1 LYLTVRSHV
10 ADGDQR
16 TEPFHYG
23 ASLLDELTAA
33 DERRGRKPPEMSIGR
48 IYAIALN
55 TYREAVRDRIL
66 LGVIILAAGLLA
78 LTLALAE
85 LSLDQQMRVVTD
97 LGLASISLFSVVVA
111 IFLGSSLLYKEIER
125 KTLYVILPKPIA
137 RWEFLLGKYFGIVMT
152 CAVFIAIMGAL
163 QMLVTAIQAGAST
176 ALIVAVPVAL
186 LLVLGVGLVVAK
198 DRTTVIPIW
207 SAIALAACASI
218 CLSVDVELF
227 RLLASLVLSLGE
239 VMILAAVALF
249 FSSFS
254 TPFLTG
260 AFTFGVWLVG
270 RAAHDMVAMKTHV
283 LSPGVKTLLT
293 WLAEIVPNFNLFV
306 PGRTALVTQGTEYG
320 PPLAYVAASM
330 GYAVLYATVTLF
342 IAAFVFRRRDFL

>member
-1 LYLTVRSHV
+1 VSV
-10 ADGDQR
+10 A
-16 TEPFHYG
+16 
-23 ASLLDELTAA
+23 
-33 DERRGRKPPEMSIGR
+33 R

-55 TYREAVRDRIL
+55 TYREAVRDRVLI
-66 LGVIILAAGLLA
+66 GVLVLAAAVLA

-137 RWEFLLGKYFGIVMT
+137 RFEFLLGKYFGIVAT

-163 QMLVTAIQAGAST
+163 QLLVTAIQAQAST
-176 ALIVAVPVAL
+176 TLVIAVPVAL
-186 LLVLGVGLVVAK
+186 LVSLGIAFLVAK
-198 DRTTVIPIW
+198 DRTLVVPIW
-207 SAIALAACASI
+207 SLVALGASAWI
-218 CLSVDVELF
+218 CSTVDVELF
-227 RLLASLVLSLGE
+227 QLLASFLLSLGE
-239 VMILAAVALF
+239 VLILTAVALL

-270 RAAHDMVAMKTHV
+270 RAAHDMVAMETRV
-283 LSPGVKTLLT
+283 LSPAMKSLLR
-293 WLAEIVPNFNLFV
+293 WLAEFLPNFNLFV
-306 PGRTALVTQGTEYG
+306 PGRNTLVATTTAFGE
-320 PPLAYVAASM
+320 PLTYLATSM
-330 GYAVLYATVTLF
+330 GYAILYAGATLF
-342 IAAFVFRRRDFL
+342 IAALIFRRRDFL

>member
-1 LYLTVRSHV
+1 
-10 ADGDQR
+10 
-16 TEPFHYG
+16 
-23 ASLLDELTAA
+23 
-33 DERRGRKPPEMSIGR
+33 MSIGR
-48 IYAIALN
+48 VYAISLN

-66 LGVIILAAGLLA
+66 FGVLVLAAGVLA

-137 RWEFLLGKYFGIVMT
+137 RYEFLLGKYFGIVAT

-163 QMLVTAIQAGAST
+163 QLLVTAIQAGAST
-176 ALIVAVPVAL
+176 TPVVAVPVGL
-186 LLVLGVGLVVAK
+186 LATLGVSLLVAK
-198 DRTTVIPIW
+198 DRTTVVPIW
-207 SAIALAACASI
+207 SVIAVAACAWVCST
-218 CLSVDVELF
+218 VDVELF
-227 RLLASLVLSLGE
+227 RLLASLVLALGE
-239 VMILAAVALF
+239 VMILSAVALL

-270 RAAHDMVAMKTHV
+270 RAAHDMVAMKTRV
-283 LSPGVKTLLT
+283 LSPGVQAFLG
-293 WLAEIVPNFNLFV
+293 WLAEVVPNLDLFV
-306 PGRTALVTQGTEYG
+306 PGRATLVVQATAYGTPVG
-320 PPLAYVAASM
+320 YVATAM
-330 GYAVLYATVTLF
+330 GYAILYATVTLF
-342 IAAFVFRRRDFL
+342 IAAFVFSRRDFL

>member
-1 LYLTVRSHV
+1 
-10 ADGDQR
+10 
-16 TEPFHYG
+16 
-23 ASLLDELTAA
+23 
-33 DERRGRKPPEMSIGR
+33 MSIGR

-66 LGVIILAAGLLA
+66 LGVIIRAAGLLA

-218 CLSVDVELF
+218 CSSVDVELF

-239 VMILAAVALF
+239 VMILGAVALL

-320 PPLAYVAASM
+320 TPLAYVATSM

-342 IAAFVFRRRDFL
+342 IAAFVFRRRDLL